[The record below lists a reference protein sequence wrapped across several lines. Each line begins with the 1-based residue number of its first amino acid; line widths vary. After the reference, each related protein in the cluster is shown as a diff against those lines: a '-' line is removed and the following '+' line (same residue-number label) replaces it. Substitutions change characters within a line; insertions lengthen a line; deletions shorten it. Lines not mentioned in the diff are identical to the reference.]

1 MKSKKPKVVVA
12 MSGGVDSSVVAALLK
27 QQGYDVVGVF
37 MQFWYPTGEKY
48 GENRCCSL
56 ESWHEA
62 MEVAR
67 ILDIPIHKVNFGRQF
82 KKLIVDEFLQEYK
95 SGHTPNPCV
104 ACNKFI
110 KFDLLL
116 KYAKTVFNAD
126 FLATGHYIRLQ
137 WKFSIFNFQFSNKS
151 KIQNTKNKSDVI
163 ELFRAKDLNKD
174 QTYFLYNLKQSQL
187 KHLLFPLADYTKD
200 QVRKLAK
207 KFKLP
212 VHDKPDSQEVCF
224 VGASHNDFLKKYL
237 KLKPGK
243 IVTFDFSPLPS
254 FLPPLTKGRVG
265 VGLRG
270 WELGKHEGLQL
281 YTIGQRS
288 GIGLSGGPWYVEKLD
303 FKKNILIVTKKQ
315 ENSQIFSNELKCHK
329 ASWILNNP
337 IFPLKCQAQ
346 IRYHGQTVACQV
358 DKKGAYLTV
367 KFNKKQRAITS
378 GQSVV
383 FYSGKRLLG
392 GAIIG

>member
-1 MKSKKPKVVVA
+1 
-12 MSGGVDSSVVAALLK
+12 MSGGVDSSVVAGLLK

-37 MQFWYPTGEKY
+37 MQFWYPSSSEASAKEGSSEKIKSSHTEINTKNY
-48 GENRCCSL
+48 EENRCCSL

-62 MEVAR
+62 MEVAK

-82 KKLIVDEFLQEYK
+82 KKIIVDEFLQEYK

-126 FLATGHYIRLQ
+126 YLATGHYIRLAPLSLRGSSSDRGNPVL
-137 WKFSIFNFQFSNKS
+137 FKS
-151 KIQNTKNKSDVI
+151 KTGSPRRPITDFLGMTLS
-163 ELFRAKDLNKD
+163 RADDLNKD
-174 QTYFLYNLKQSQL
+174 QTYFLYNLKQEQL
-187 KHLLFPLADYTKD
+187 KYLLFPLGNYKKEEI
-200 QVRKLAK
+200 RKLAK
-207 KFKLP
+207 KLKLP

-224 VGASHNDFLKKYL
+224 VGASYNNFLKKYL

-243 IVTFDFSPLPS
+243 IIDE
-254 FLPPLTKGRVG
+254 KGTV
-265 VGLRG
+265 
-270 WELGKHEGLQL
+270 LGKHEGLQL

-303 FKKNILIVTKKQ
+303 FKKNILIVTRKQ

-329 ASWILNNP
+329 ASWIISNP

-346 IRYHGQTVACQV
+346 IRYHGQTVVCQV

-392 GAIIG
+392 GGVIY